1 MPRLVYLEV
10 SQKKLYYYSYSLPD
24 YILIDIISRMRE
36 SKRAKS
42 AGHYMMKA
50 QRGLY

>member
-10 SQKKLYYYSYSLPD
+10 SQKKLYYSYSLSD

-36 SKRAKS
+36 SKRANS